1 MKKTLIALA
10 AVAATSAA
18 FAQSS
23 VTIDGSVDLGF
34 VKPIIGATSAATTNP
49 VRLDAT
55 NGANQ
60 IRFLG
65 TEDLGGGLKANFA
78 LAQRFSPESGGN
90 DGTKNTRPTFQ
101 GESTVGLS
109 GGFGSVKL
117 GRALTAFQGPV
128 NMTDP
133 WGTLQQ
139 GSSAVL
145 TAGYATDKENN
156 TDSAG
161 LGRTDAIFYSSPNFS
176 GFSGAVSIG
185 LKEHTPSTVTPAAA
199 APSKN
204 LTSLWASYASGPLYV
219 GGGMEQNRQ
228 DDQITAI
235 LATYNLGFMTVGA
248 GYSTIDLKAA
258 DSATAFDRK
267 AWNIMAV
274 APMGAFV
281 IKAGYGVSEADASGD
296 KISKKLGLGVDYMLS
311 KRTKIYASYGNDK
324 GLGTKDGLRTG
335 YDLGIRHTF

>member
-23 VTIDGSVDLGF
+23 VTIDGAVDLGY
-34 VKPIIGATSAATTNP
+34 VKPIGSKDA
-49 VRLDAT
+49 RLDAT

-65 TEDLGGGLKANFA
+65 TEDLGGGLKAHFT

-90 DGTKNTRPTFQ
+90 DGNTFARPTFQ

-109 GGFGSVKL
+109 GGFGAVKL
-117 GRALTAFQGPV
+117 GRALTAFLAPV
-128 NMTDP
+128 NATDP

-139 GSSAVL
+139 ASTAVL
-145 TAGYATDKENN
+145 TGGAGGYTTDRENN
-156 TDSAG
+156 SDAAG
-161 LGRTDAIFYSSPNFS
+161 LGRTEAIHYTSPNFN
-176 GFSGAVSIG
+176 GFSAAVG
-185 LKEHTPSTVTPAAA
+185 VGFKQHTASTFVPSTTTPVNPTP

-204 LTSLWASYASGPLYV
+204 LMSLWASYASGPLYV

-228 DDQITAI
+228 DDQITAF
-235 LATYNLGFMTVGA
+235 LGTYNLGFMTVG
-248 GYSTIDLKAA
+248 GGFSQIDYSAA
-258 DSATAFDRK
+258 ATNDRK

-274 APMGAFV
+274 APMGAVV
-281 IKAGYGVSEADASGD
+281 IKAGYGQVKDDVTGN
-296 KISKKLGLGVDYMLS
+296 KLSKKLGLGVDYMLS
-311 KRTKIYASYGNDK
+311 KRTKVYASYGNEGARTTDK
-324 GLGTKDGLRTG
+324 SG
-335 YDLGIRHTF
+335 YDIGIRHTF

>member
-23 VTIDGSVDLGF
+23 VTIDGAVDLGY
-34 VKPIIGATSAATTNP
+34 VKPIGSKDA
-49 VRLDAT
+49 RLDAT

-65 TEDLGGGLKANFA
+65 TEDLGGGLKANFT

-90 DGTKNTRPTFQ
+90 DGTTFARPTFQ

-109 GGFGSVKL
+109 GGFGAVKL
-117 GRALTAFQGPV
+117 GRSLTAFQGPV

-133 WGTLQQ
+133 WGTLQVA
-139 GSSAVL
+139 SSAVL
-145 TAGYATDKENN
+145 TSGYATDKENN
-156 TDSAG
+156 ADAAG
-161 LGRTDAIFYSSPNFS
+161 LGRTEAIHYSSPNFS
-176 GFSGAVSIG
+176 GFSAAVSLG
-185 LKEHTPSTVTPAAA
+185 LKQHTGSATPL
-199 APSKN
+199 PKN
-204 LTSLWASYASGPLYV
+204 LMSLWAGYASGPLYV
-219 GGGMEQNRQ
+219 GGGLEQNRQ

-248 GYSTIDLKAA
+248 GYSNIDLKAA
-258 DSATAFDRK
+258 DTATAFDRN

-281 IKAGYGVSEADASGD
+281 IKAGYGVSKADASGAEAT
-296 KISKKLGLGVDYMLS
+296 KKLGLGVDYMLS
-311 KRTKIYASYGNDK
+311 KRTKVYASFGSDSVKTTNK
-324 GLGTKDGLRTG
+324 SG
-335 YDLGIRHTF
+335 YDIGIRHTF

>member
-23 VTIDGSVDLGF
+23 VTIDGAVDLGY
-34 VKPIIGATSAATTNP
+34 VKPIGSKDA
-49 VRLDAT
+49 RLDAT

-65 TEDLGGGLKANFA
+65 TEDLGGGLKANFT

-133 WGTLQQ
+133 WGTLQV

-145 TAGYATDKENN
+145 TAGYTTDKENN
-156 TDSAG
+156 TDGAG
-161 LGRTDAIFYSSPNFS
+161 AGRTDAIFYSSPNFS
-176 GFSGAVSIG
+176 GFSAAVSIG
-185 LKEHTPSTVTPAAA
+185 LKEHTPSTVTPAAT

-228 DDQITAI
+228 DDQVTAI

-248 GYSTIDLKAA
+248 GYSNIDLKAA
-258 DSATAFDRK
+258 DSATAFDRN

-281 IKAGYGVSEADASGD
+281 IKAGYGVSKADASGAEAT
-296 KISKKLGLGVDYMLS
+296 KKLGLGVDYMLS
-311 KRTKIYASYGNDK
+311 KRTKVYASFGSDSVKTTDK
-324 GLGTKDGLRTG
+324 SG
-335 YDLGIRHTF
+335 YDIGIRHTF

>member
-23 VTIDGSVDLGF
+23 VTIDGAVDLGL

-49 VRLDAT
+49 LRLDAT

-65 TEDLGGGLKANFA
+65 TEDLGGGLKAHFT

-90 DGTKNTRPTFQ
+90 DGTTFARPTFQ

-109 GGFGSVKL
+109 GGFGAVKL

-128 NMTDP
+128 NATDP

-139 GSSAVL
+139 GSTAVL
-145 TAGYATDKENN
+145 TSGYTTDKENN
-156 TDSAG
+156 ADAAG
-161 LGRTDAIFYSSPNFS
+161 LGRTEAIHYSSPNFS
-176 GFSGAVSIG
+176 GFSAGVSYG
-185 LKEHTPSTVTPAAA
+185 FKQHTGSATPLPAGTQ
-199 APSKN
+199 N
-204 LTSLWASYASGPLYV
+204 LTSLWASYASGPLYI
-219 GGGMEQNRQ
+219 GGGVESNRQ
-228 DDQITAI
+228 DDQITAV
-235 LATYNLGFMTVGA
+235 LATYNLGFMTLG
-248 GYSTIDLKAA
+248 GGFSQIDIKTE
-258 DSATAFDRK
+258 SASSFDRK

-296 KISKKLGLGVDYMLS
+296 KVVKKLGLGVDYMLS